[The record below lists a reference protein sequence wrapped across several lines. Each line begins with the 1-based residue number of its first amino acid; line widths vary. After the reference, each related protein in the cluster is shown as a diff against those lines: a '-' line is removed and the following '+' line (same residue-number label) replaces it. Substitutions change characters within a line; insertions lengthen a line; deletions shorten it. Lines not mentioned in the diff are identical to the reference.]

1 MTVYILKT
9 QDKYELPLAVF
20 DNIKDLAKAAGVKPE
35 TVNTMLSRTEN
46 GTLCH
51 CNYERVVLDE

>member
-9 QDKYELPLAVF
+9 HDKYELPLAVF
-20 DNIKDLAKAAGVKPE
+20 DNVRDLAKAAGVTPA
-35 TVNTMLSRTEN
+35 TVHTMLSRTKN